1 MAQNDQ
7 SEFQALRSAL
17 DVTADAVARIGSDGR
32 ISWANEAFGNL
43 LAASPSELVGRTLV
57 SLAIPEHAAV
67 VAEAVRRLGERGRAV
82 LEASWARPG
91 RSSIDVRAHL
101 RAGHVVVHERAREER
116 AETLSRT
123 LVDLARDPGL
133 HEGHRAE
140 GLRVVTRTVAE
151 ALEVERVSVWISTE
165 DDRKIQAIAVFERG
179 PGRHSAGAVLTHE
192 QCPRYFAALEDAHT
206 LAAEDAQ
213 VDPRT
218 AGFNEGY
225 LAPLGI
231 RALLDVPIRR
241 DGRTIGVVCH
251 EHVGG
256 PRRWLPEERYF
267 AASVADLVALL
278 LESHERRITERLLRQ
293 AEEQLVEAQKME
305 ALGRLAGGIAHDFN
319 NVLSAIQGHAEL
331 IHHERTD
338 LHGAREAAGFVEAA
352 AQRGAGLTAQL
363 LAFSRRQ
370 ILQPTALDLDR
381 VVREIVP
388 MVERLLGRGIVL
400 RVLPGATRT
409 VLADRSQLDQVIL
422 NLCVNARDA
431 MPRGGT
437 LTIETRDADLDAIRA
452 SVLGA
457 PAGGRF
463 VTLCVAD
470 TGIGMDA
477 ETRSHLFEPF
487 FTTKRAGGGTGLG
500 LATVGGV
507 VRQSGGAIEVESA
520 PGAGTTFRVY
530 LPCDPANGEVARRLL
545 RGGPRRT
552 LLLVEDDPEVRRAA
566 HRTLLEAGFS
576 VLEARDADEALRLSR
591 LWRGPL
597 HGLVT
602 DVILP
607 GRGGEELARTLS
619 RARPGLGV
627 VFTVGAG
634 DDPGWSGGSGASR
647 TLVKPFSPA
656 SLLDAVAHVLDV
668 EPAPRDRP

>member
-1 MAQNDQ
+1 MVKTDE

-17 DVTADAVARIGSDGR
+17 DVTADAVARIEADGR
-32 ISWANEAFGNL
+32 ITWANEAFGNL
-43 LAASPSELVGRTLV
+43 LAKSPPELVGRTLV
-57 SLAIPEHAAV
+57 SLAIPEHAAAV
-67 VAEAVRRLGERGRAV
+67 SEAVRRLAERGRAV
-82 LEASWARPG
+82 LEASWERPG

-101 RAGHVVVHERAREER
+101 RAGHVVVHERAREAR
-116 AETLSRT
+116 AEALSRT

-133 HEGHRAE
+133 HEGHRGE
-140 GLRVVTRTVAE
+140 GLRLVTRTVAE

-165 DDRKIQAIAVFERG
+165 DDRKIQAIALFERG
-179 PGRHSAGAVLTHE
+179 PGRHSAGALLTRE

-213 VDPRT
+213 LDPRT
-218 AGFNEGY
+218 SGFNEGY
-225 LAPLGI
+225 LAPLRI

-241 DGRTIGVVCH
+241 DGRSIGVVCH

-267 AASVADLVALL
+267 AASVADLVALM

-293 AEEQLVEAQKME
+293 AEEQLLAAQKME

-331 IHHERTD
+331 IHHERAD
-338 LHGAREAAGFVEAA
+338 LESAREAAGFVEAA

-370 ILQPTALDLDR
+370 ILKPAPLDLDQ

-388 MVERLLGRGIVL
+388 MVERLLGRGIAL
-400 RVLPGATRT
+400 RVQPGATRT

-437 LTIETRDADLDAIRA
+437 LTIETQDVELDAMRA
-452 SVLGA
+452 ALLGA

-463 VTLCVAD
+463 VTLCVGD
-470 TGIGMDA
+470 TGVGMDA

-487 FTTKRAGGGTGLG
+487 FTTKGAGGGTGLG
-500 LATVGGV
+500 LATVDGI

-520 PGAGTTFRVY
+520 PGTGTTFRVH
-530 LPCDPANGEVARRLL
+530 LPCDPANGEVARRLV

-552 LLLVEDDPEVRRAA
+552 LLLVEDDPEVRRLA
-566 HRTLLEAGFS
+566 HRTLLEAGFA
-576 VLEARDADEALRLSR
+576 VLEARDADEALRLAR

-607 GRGGEELARTLS
+607 GRSGPELARMLS
-619 RARPGLGV
+619 HSRPALGV
-627 VFTVGAG
+627 VFTVGAA
-634 DDPGWSGGSGASR
+634 DDPELLAGTGAGR
-647 TLVKPFSPA
+647 TLKKPFTSA
-656 SLLDAVAHVLDV
+656 GLLDVVAEVL
-668 EPAPRDRP
+668 EARGGPRAPA

>member
-1 MAQNDQ
+1 MAQDDQ
-7 SEFQALRSAL
+7 REFEALRSAL
-17 DVTADAVARIGSDGR
+17 DVTADAIARIEADGR

-43 LAASPSELVGRTLV
+43 LATAPSELAGRELA
-57 SLAIPEHAAV
+57 SLAVPEHAPR
-67 VAEAVRRLGERGRAV
+67 VAEAVARLGERGRAV
-82 LEASWARPG
+82 VDASWVRPG
-91 RSSIDVRAHL
+91 RSHVEVRAHL

-116 AETLSRT
+116 AEALSRT

-133 HEGHRAE
+133 HEGHRGE
-140 GLRVVTRTVAE
+140 GLRLVTRKVAE

-165 DDRKIQAIAVFERG
+165 DDRKIQAIALFERG
-179 PGRHSAGAVLTHE
+179 PGRHSAGAVLTRE

-218 AGFNEGY
+218 AGFNDGY
-225 LAPLGI
+225 LVPLGI
-231 RALLDVPIRR
+231 HALLDVPIRR

-251 EHVGG
+251 EQVGES
-256 PRRWLPEERYF
+256 RRWLPEERYF

-278 LESHERRITERLLRQ
+278 LESHERRVTERLLRQ
-293 AEEQLVEAQKME
+293 AEEQLLEAQKLE

-338 LHGAREAAGFVEAA
+338 LHGAREAARLVEAA
-352 AQRGAGLTAQL
+352 ARRGAGMTAQL

-370 ILQPTALDLDR
+370 VLNPVPLDLDR
-381 VVREIVP
+381 VVGEMAPLI
-388 MVERLLGRGIVL
+388 EGLLGRGIGL
-400 RVLPGATRT
+400 RVRPGATRT
-409 VLADRSQLDQVIL
+409 VLADRSQLDRVIL

-431 MPRGGT
+431 MPKGGT
-437 LTIETRDADLDAIRA
+437 LTIETRDVDLDAMQA
-452 SVLGA
+452 AVSGA
-457 PAGGRF
+457 AAGGRF
-463 VTLCVAD
+463 VTLCIGD

-477 ETRSHLFEPF
+477 ETRAHLFEPF

-500 LATVGGV
+500 LATVDGI

-520 PGAGTTFRVY
+520 PGVGTTFRVH

-552 LLLVEDDPEVRRAA
+552 LLLVEDDPEVRRTA

-576 VLEARDADEALRLSR
+576 VLEARDADEALRLAR

-607 GRGGEELARTLS
+607 GRSGPELAQALS
-619 RARPGLGV
+619 GTRPGLGV
-627 VFTVGAG
+627 VFTVGATEAPAG
-634 DDPGWSGGSGASR
+634 GAGLGSGRPLS
-647 TLVKPFSPA
+647 KPFTPA
-656 SLLDAVAHVLDV
+656 ALLEAVAAVLDAGTA
-668 EPAPRDRP
+668 AGDRG